1 MAYAVAGN
9 TRTREAAVDASTE
22 YTDWVRLDG
31 KNRANTFTAAVAD
44 DSTTLSCVWVVQARR
59 IKSDG
64 TAGSIITLY
73 TSGAASKGG
82 AQTAQLVGVWEVRCG
97 TLTVAAGSGVA
108 SINW

>member
-1 MAYAVAGN
+1 MVYAVGGN
-9 TRTREAAVDASTE
+9 VRTREAAVGANAE
-22 YTDWVRLDG
+22 YTAWVRLDG
-31 KNRANTFTAAVAD
+31 KQRANTFTAAVAD

-64 TAGSIITLY
+64 TAGNIITLY
-73 TSGAASKGG
+73 TSGAASTGG

-97 TLTVAAGSGVA
+97 LLTRAAGSGVA

>member
-9 TRTREAAVDASTE
+9 VRTREAAVDANAE

-31 KNRANTFTAAVAD
+31 KQRANTFTAAVAD
-44 DSTTLSCVWVVQARR
+44 DSTTLSCVSVVQARR

-64 TAGSIITLY
+64 TAGNIITLY
-73 TSGAASKGG
+73 TSGAASTGG
-82 AQTAQLVGVWEVRCG
+82 AQPAQLVGVWEVRCG
-97 TLTVAAGSGVA
+97 LLTRAAGSGVA

>member
-1 MAYAVAGN
+1 MAYATGGN
-9 TRTREAAVDASTE
+9 VRTREAAVDANAE
-22 YTDWVRLDG
+22 YTDWCRLDG
-31 KNRANTFTAAVAD
+31 RNRANTFTAAVTD

-64 TAGSIITLY
+64 TVGNIVTLY
-73 TSGAASKGG
+73 TSAAASNGG

-97 TLTVAAGSGVA
+97 LLTRAAGSGVA